1 MHKEQKFLEVFDM
14 KRVFSGVQPTSELH
28 LGNYLGAIRRFVQL
42 QDEMDCVYSIVDLHS
57 ITIPQEPSALR
68 ENSLKLAALFMA
80 VGLDPDR
87 IILFMQ
93 SQVRAHSELAWLL
106 QCVAYTGELNRM
118 TQFKEKS
125 LGKEAVS
132 VGLYTYPTLM
142 AADILLYDTHYVPV
156 GNDQKQ
162 HLEFTRDIAER
173 FNSRFGETFVM
184 PEPLITNVSEGAR
197 IMALDNP
204 DKKMSKSNSN
214 PYSKINLL
222 DNPSK
227 IKKSIMK
234 AVTDSESEVRYD
246 WDEKRGISN
255 LMTIH
260 SVMSG
265 KSIKEIEKT
274 YANTGYG
281 TFKKDLAEIVA
292 DSLSPIQKRYEEI
305 RSSGEVEKAMKSGA
319 EKASSI
325 ADEVVNRAKKKM
337 GFVL

>member
-1 MHKEQKFLEVFDM
+1 M

-28 LGNYLGAIRRFVQL
+28 LGNYLGAIRRFVEL
-42 QDEMDCVYSIVDLHS
+42 QDEMNCVYSIVDLHS
-57 ITIPQEPSALR
+57 ITVPQEPAALK

-80 VGLDPDR
+80 VGLDPNR
-87 IILFMQ
+87 IILFLQ

-106 QCVAYTGELNRM
+106 QCVTYTGELNRM

-125 LGKEAVS
+125 QGKETVS

-142 AADILLYDTHYVPV
+142 AADILLYDTNYVPV

-162 HLEFTRDIAER
+162 HLEFTRNIAER
-173 FNSRFGETFVM
+173 FNSRFGETFVV
-184 PEPLITNVSEGAR
+184 PEPLIANVSEGAR
-197 IMALDNP
+197 IMSLDDP
-204 DKKMSKSNSN
+204 EKKMSKSNAN

-222 DNPSK
+222 DTPSK

-234 AVTDSESEVRYD
+234 AVTDSDSEVRYD
-246 WDEKRGISN
+246 WEEKKGISN

-265 KSIKEIEKT
+265 QSIKEIEKT
-274 YANTGYG
+274 YANSGYG
-281 TFKKDLAEIVA
+281 TFKKDLVEIIA

-305 RSSGEVEKAMKSGA
+305 RKSGEVEKAMNIGA
-319 EKASSI
+319 EKAAFI
-325 ADEVVNRAKKKM
+325 ADGVVERAKKKM

>member
-1 MHKEQKFLEVFDM
+1 M

-28 LGNYLGAIRRFVQL
+28 LGNYLGAIRRFVEL
-42 QDEMDCVYSIVDLHS
+42 QDEMDCVYSIVDLHA
-57 ITIPQEPSALR
+57 ITVPKEPAALK

-87 IILFMQ
+87 IILFLQ

-106 QCVAYTGELNRM
+106 QCVTYTGELNRM

-125 LGKEAVS
+125 QGKETVS
-132 VGLYTYPTLM
+132 VGLYTYPALM
-142 AADILLYDTHYVPV
+142 AADILLYDTNYVPV

-162 HLEFTRDIAER
+162 HLEFTRNIAER
-173 FNSRFGETFVM
+173 FNSRFGETFVI
-184 PEPLITNVSEGAR
+184 PEPLIANISEGAR
-197 IMALDNP
+197 IMALDDP
-204 DKKMSKSNSN
+204 EKKMSKSNPN

-222 DNPSK
+222 DSPSK

-234 AVTDSESEVRYD
+234 AITDSDSEIRYD
-246 WDEKRGISN
+246 WEEKRGISN

-265 KSIKEIEKT
+265 QTIKEIEKT
-274 YANTGYG
+274 YANSGYG
-281 TFKKDLAEIVA
+281 TFKKDLTEIVV
-292 DSLSPIQKRYEEI
+292 DSLSPIQKKYEEI
-305 RSSGEVEKAMKSGA
+305 RKSGEVETAMKNGA

-325 ADEVVNRAKKKM
+325 ADEVVMRAKKRM
-337 GFVL
+337 GFVI

>member
-1 MHKEQKFLEVFDM
+1 M

-28 LGNYLGAIRRFVQL
+28 LGNYLGAIRRFVEL

-57 ITIPQEPSALR
+57 ITVPQEPAALK

-80 VGLDPDR
+80 VGLDPNR
-87 IILFMQ
+87 IILFLQ

-106 QCVAYTGELNRM
+106 QCVTYTGELNRM

-125 LGKEAVS
+125 QGKETVS
-132 VGLYTYPTLM
+132 VGLYTYPALM
-142 AADILLYDTHYVPV
+142 AADILLYDTNYVPV

-162 HLEFTRDIAER
+162 HLEFTRNIAER
-173 FNSRFGETFVM
+173 FNTRFGETFVV
-184 PEPLITNVSEGAR
+184 PEPLIANISEGAR
-197 IMALDNP
+197 IMALDDP
-204 DKKMSKSNSN
+204 EKKMSKSNSN

-222 DNPSK
+222 DTPSK

-234 AVTDSESEVRYD
+234 AVTDSDSEVRYD
-246 WDEKRGISN
+246 WEEKKGISN

-265 KSIKEIEKT
+265 QSIKEIEKT
-274 YANTGYG
+274 YANAGYG
-281 TFKKDLAEIVA
+281 TFKKDLVEIIA
-292 DSLSPIQKRYEEI
+292 DSLSPIQKQYEEI
-305 RSSGEVEKAMKSGA
+305 RKSGEVEKAMKSGA
-319 EKASSI
+319 EKAAFI
-325 ADEVVNRAKKKM
+325 ADGVVERAKKKM

>member
-1 MHKEQKFLEVFDM
+1 M

-28 LGNYLGAIRRFVQL
+28 LGNYLGAIRRFVEL
-42 QDEMDCVYSIVDLHS
+42 QDEMNCVYSIVDLHS
-57 ITIPQEPSALR
+57 ITVPQEPAALK

-80 VGLDPDR
+80 VGLDPNR
-87 IILFMQ
+87 IILFLQ

-106 QCVAYTGELNRM
+106 QCVTYTGELNRM

-125 LGKEAVS
+125 QGKETVS

-142 AADILLYDTHYVPV
+142 AADILLYDTNYVPV

-162 HLEFTRDIAER
+162 HLEFTRNIAER
-173 FNSRFGETFVM
+173 FNSRFGETFVV
-184 PEPLITNVSEGAR
+184 PEPLMSNVSEGAR
-197 IMALDNP
+197 IMSLDDP
-204 DKKMSKSNSN
+204 EKKMSKSNAN

-222 DNPSK
+222 DTPSK

-234 AVTDSESEVRYD
+234 AVTDSDSEVRYD
-246 WDEKRGISN
+246 WEEKKGISN

-265 KSIKEIEKT
+265 QSIKEIEKT
-274 YANTGYG
+274 YANSGYG
-281 TFKKDLAEIVA
+281 TFKKDLVEIIA

-305 RSSGEVEKAMKSGA
+305 RKSGEVEKAMNIGA
-319 EKASSI
+319 EKAAFI
-325 ADEVVNRAKKKM
+325 ADGVVERAKKKM

>member
-1 MHKEQKFLEVFDM
+1 M

-28 LGNYLGAIRRFVQL
+28 LGNYLGAIRRFVEL
-42 QDEMDCVYSIVDLHS
+42 QDEMNCVYSIVDLHS
-57 ITIPQEPSALR
+57 ITVPQEPAALK

-80 VGLDPDR
+80 VGLDPNR
-87 IILFMQ
+87 IILFLQ

-106 QCVAYTGELNRM
+106 QCVTYTGELNRM

-125 LGKEAVS
+125 QGKETVS

-142 AADILLYDTHYVPV
+142 AADILLYDTNYVPV

-162 HLEFTRDIAER
+162 HLEFTRNIAER
-173 FNSRFGETFVM
+173 FNSRFGETFVV
-184 PEPLITNVSEGAR
+184 PEPLIANVSEGAR
-197 IMALDNP
+197 IMSLDDP
-204 DKKMSKSNSN
+204 EKKMSKSNAN

-222 DNPSK
+222 DTPSK

-234 AVTDSESEVRYD
+234 AVTDSDSEVRYD
-246 WDEKRGISN
+246 WEEKKGISN

-265 KSIKEIEKT
+265 QSIKEIEKT
-274 YANTGYG
+274 YANSGYG
-281 TFKKDLAEIVA
+281 TFKKDLVEIIT

-305 RSSGEVEKAMKSGA
+305 RKSGEVEKAMNIGA
-319 EKASSI
+319 EKAAFI
-325 ADEVVNRAKKKM
+325 ADGVVERAKKKM